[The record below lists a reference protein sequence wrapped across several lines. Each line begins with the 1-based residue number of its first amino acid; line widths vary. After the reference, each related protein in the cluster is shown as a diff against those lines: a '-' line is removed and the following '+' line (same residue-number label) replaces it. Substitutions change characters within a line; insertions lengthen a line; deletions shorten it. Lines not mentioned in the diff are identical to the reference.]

1 MVTVGYQPNGKS
13 QMKAKRQSLHPAGKL
28 IPTAFT
34 LLELLVILAI
44 IAILAAMLLPVLSSS
59 KLNTQR
65 IYCLNNLRQLA
76 ISRHIYTDDN
86 QGNLILSVANEESVD
101 IEVQAGDAKAMI
113 CPSTQPPAIASP
125 SSGPPA
131 GGWGTADTTYVG
143 TNAASASA
151 YGSYAINGWL
161 SIDHPPV
168 DSFTEYFFKNDADL
182 RLPDTT
188 PLFQDSI
195 WYYMFPLEADP
206 TPNSADLYH
215 GYHGNRAGCGHAIG
229 ECLIDRHGYHSAA
242 SAPRVLRY
250 QRGQF
255 LPGWI
260 NMVFADHHAEVV
272 RVNDLWNYTWHRGW
286 VTPNPHP

>member
-1 MVTVGYQPNGKS
+1 MGKQRNGRL
-13 QMKAKRQSLHPAGKL
+13 QMKAKRHSLHPAGKL
-28 IPTAFT
+28 MPTAFT
-34 LLELLVILAI
+34 LLELVVILAI

-65 IYCLNNLRQLA
+65 ISCLNNLRQMA
-76 ISRHIYTDDN
+76 MSRHIYTDDN
-86 QGNLILSVANEESVD
+86 QGNLILSVADEDSVD
-101 IEVQAGDAKAMI
+101 TAFQNGAAKAMV
-113 CPSTQPPAIASP
+113 CPSTHPPATASSSRGP
-125 SSGPPA
+125 SA
-131 GGWGTADTTYVG
+131 GGWGTADTMYVG
-143 TNAASASA
+143 TNATSTAA

-168 DSFTEYFFKNDADL
+168 DSFSGYFFKHDADL
-182 RLPDTT
+182 RFADTT

-195 WYYMFPLEADP
+195 WYYVFPLEADS
-206 TPNSADLYH
+206 TPDSADLYH

-229 ECLIDRHGYHSAA
+229 ECLIDRHSYHSAA

-260 NMVFADHHAEVV
+260 NMVFADNHTEVV

-286 VTPNPHP
+286 VAPNPHP